1 MNMIMGFFGSYVDGF
16 APSRIPPWGGALVLL
31 VAVAV
36 AADTV
41 LVTTAVTV
49 RTAAGDAIA
58 SGSMARWSLA
68 TTLERRKIDTVP
80 RSKTPIYIELP
91 EPSAVGVSA
100 RMARNGCVIQPRA
113 GVLGSKPGFPRSD
126 TWVAGFATSLAH
138 QDPGMASA
146 LNLLP
151 GSM

>member
-16 APSRIPPWGGALVLL
+16 APSRIPPWGGALVLF

-49 RTAAGDAIA
+49 RTAAEDAIA
-58 SGSMARWSLA
+58 GGSMARWSLA
-68 TTLERRKIDTVP
+68 TTLERRKVDPVP

-91 EPSAVGVSA
+91 EPDTVGVSA
-100 RMARNGCVIQPRA
+100 RMACVIQPRA

-126 TWVAGFATSLAH
+126 TWVAGFAR

-146 LNLLP
+146 
-151 GSM
+151 